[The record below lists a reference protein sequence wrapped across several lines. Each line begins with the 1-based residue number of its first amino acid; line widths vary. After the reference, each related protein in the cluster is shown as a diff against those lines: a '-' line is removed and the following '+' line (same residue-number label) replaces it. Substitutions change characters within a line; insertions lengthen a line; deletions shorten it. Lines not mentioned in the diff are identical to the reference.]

1 MSEIDSESS
10 VEAMVKTQPAPEYN
24 WAYVAVDVVVLTIR
38 NRSLQV
44 MTVTRGED
52 PGKGRRVLPGGFVK
66 LDEDLE
72 DAARRELREETGLEV
87 DYLEQVKTYG
97 DPRRDPRFRAIG
109 VLYLAVM
116 PDLPEGRA
124 GTDAATA
131 SWVPVDEIDRREL
144 FFDHAQMLGDALER
158 ARAKL
163 EYSPI
168 AALFCGRE
176 FTIGDLRRVY
186 EIIWG
191 TRLDP
196 ANFSRKV
203 HSVDGFVSRRVGRV
217 DGRGRPARMY
227 RLGRTRTLH
236 PPLTR

>member
-1 MSEIDSESS
+1 
-10 VEAMVKTQPAPEYN
+10 MVTVTKKQPQPEYN
-24 WAYVAVDVVVLTIR
+24 WSYVAVDIVVLTIR
-38 NRSLQV
+38 DRSLQV

-52 PGKGRRVLPGGFVK
+52 PGKGRRVLPGGFVR
-66 LDEDLE
+66 LDEDLD
-72 DAARRELREETGLEV
+72 DAARRELLEETGLEV
-87 DYLEQVKTYG
+87 DYLEQVRTYG
-97 DPRRDPRFRAIG
+97 APSRDPRFRAIG

-116 PDLPEGRA
+116 PDLPEGQA

-131 SWVPVDEIDRREL
+131 SWLPVDEIDDF
-144 FFDHAQMLGDALER
+144 FFDHSQMLADALER

-168 AALFCGRE
+168 AASFCRRE
-176 FTIGDLRRVY
+176 FTIGELRRVY

-203 HSVDGFVSRRVGRV
+203 HSVDGFVEPTGRV
-217 DGRGRPARMY
+217 ESDGPGRPARVY
-227 RLGRTRTLH
+227 RLGRAKVLH